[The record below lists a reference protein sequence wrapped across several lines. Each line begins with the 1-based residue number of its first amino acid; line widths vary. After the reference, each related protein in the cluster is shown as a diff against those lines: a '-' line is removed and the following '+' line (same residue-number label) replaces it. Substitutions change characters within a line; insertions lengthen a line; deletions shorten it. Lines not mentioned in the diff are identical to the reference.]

1 MDQTPETQ
9 DNTTKAVTPPPGVT
23 PPPAVTPKDIAN
35 GVTRPKLGSLTAR
48 VWAICD
54 ELSAAANAPAERA
67 KVILAGVAEG
77 INAATIATQHG
88 KWRKYH
94 GLVADSPEA
103 KAEKA
108 AVAAKTKAEKA
119 AVAAKTKAEKAA
131 VAAKTKAEKEIA
143 AKAKQAA
150 VTAAAKARIEAVT
163 AVVEGDVTV
172 EAGVTT

>member
-77 INAATIATQHG
+77 INEATIATQHG

-103 KAEKA
+103 KAEK
-108 AVAAKTKAEKA
+108 VAAAAKAKAEKVIAALAFKAEKA
-119 AVAAKTKAEKAA
+119 AATAKA
-131 VAAKTKAEKEIA
+131 KAEKE
-143 AKAKQAA
+143 KAKQAA